1 MREKRVECVLI
12 MLMVARVWQ
21 VVWRWESEWIDP
33 PPEGCAVRLDGLGG
47 VVAEFFG

>member
-1 MREKRVECVLI
+1 MECVLI

-33 PPEGCAVRLDGLGG
+33 PPEGGAVRLDAPVG
-47 VVAEFFG
+47 VVAEFS